1 MFDAV
6 TEFRAFN
13 RFHTHLVGAL
23 DEKLLDSELTLP
35 QARVL
40 YEVANS
46 TRSAPVSAADLS
58 AQLRLDPGYLSRI
71 ITALEVRGLLVRVND
86 PEHGKR
92 LLLALTPEGST
103 VYQSL
108 NAATVAEMSTLLGPL
123 SETERRALIQSMR
136 TLRRLLGDKMGE
148 ARPVIIRAPRPGD
161 LGLIISRQAS
171 LYAEE
176 YGWDWTFEGVVAD
189 IVGQFVKTYD
199 PAFERAWIAER
210 DGEVVGSVF
219 VVKSDAT
226 TAKLRLLYVDKAA
239 RGAGLGRRLV
249 EECLAFAKSAGYRR
263 MELWTNDCLTGARR
277 IYEATGFTLD
287 REEPHHSFGK
297 DLMGQYWSR
306 DL

>member
-46 TRSAPVSAADLS
+46 TKSAPVSAADLS

-108 NAATVAEMSTLLGPL
+108 NAATVAEMSTLLGPM
-123 SETERRALIQSMR
+123 SETDRRALIDSMR
-136 TLRRLLGDKMGE
+136 RIRQLLGDKMGE
-148 ARPVIIRAPRPGD
+148 PRPVIIRAPRPGD
-161 LGLIISRQAS
+161 LGLVISRQAS

-176 YGWDWTFEGVVAD
+176 YGWDWTYEGLVAE
-189 IVGQFVKTYD
+189 ILGQFVKTYD

-210 DGEVVGSVF
+210 DGELVGSVF
-219 VVKSDAT
+219 VVKVDTA
-226 TAKLRLLYVDKAA
+226 TAKLRLLHVDRAA

-249 EECLAFAKSAGYRR
+249 EECLVFAKSAGYRR
-263 MELWTNDCLTGARR
+263 MVLWTNDCLAAARH
-277 IYEATGFTLD
+277 IYEATGFKLD
-287 REEPHHSFGK
+287 REEAHHSFGK
-297 DLMGQYWSR
+297 DLVGQYWSR

>member
-23 DEKLLDSELTLP
+23 DEKLLDSDLTLP

-71 ITALEVRGLLVRVND
+71 ITALEVRGLLVRVNAPD
-86 PEHGKR
+86 HGKR

-103 VYQSL
+103 VFQSL

-123 SETERRALIQSMR
+123 SETDRRALIDGMR
-136 TLRRLLGDKMGE
+136 TVRRLLGDKMGE
-148 ARPVIIRAPRPGD
+148 PRPVVIRAPRPGD
-161 LGLIISRQAS
+161 LGLILSRQAS

-176 YGWDWTFEGVVAD
+176 YGWDWTYEGLVAE
-189 IVGQFVKTYD
+189 ILGQFVKTYD

-219 VVKSDAT
+219 VVKADAS

-249 EECLAFAKSAGYRR
+249 EECLAFAKTAGYRR
-263 MELWTNDCLTGARR
+263 MELWTNDCLTVARR
-277 IYEATGFTLD
+277 IYEATGFHLD

-297 DLMGQYWSR
+297 DLVGQYWSR

>member
-1 MFDAV
+1 MFDAI

-71 ITALEVRGLLVRVND
+71 ITALEVRGLLVRVHD

-108 NAATVAEMSTLLGPL
+108 NAATVAEMSTLLGPM
-123 SETERRALIQSMR
+123 SEADRRALIDSMR
-136 TLRRLLGDKMGE
+136 TIRRLLGDKMGE
-148 ARPVIIRAPRPGD
+148 PRPVIIRSSRPGD
-161 LGLIISRQAS
+161 LGLVISRQAS
-171 LYAEE
+171 LYADE
-176 YGWDWTFEGVVAD
+176 YGWDWTYEGLVAD
-189 IVGQFVKTYD
+189 ILGDFVKAYD
-199 PAFERAWIAER
+199 PARERAWIAER

-219 VVKSDAT
+219 IVKADEV

-249 EECLAFAKSAGYRR
+249 EECLAFARSAGYRR
-263 MELWTNDCLTGARR
+263 MVLWTNDCLTAARR

-297 DLMGQYWSR
+297 DLVGQYWSR

>member
-1 MFDAV
+1 MFDAI

-108 NAATVAEMSTLLGPL
+108 NAATVAEMSTLLGPM
-123 SETERRALIQSMR
+123 TEADRRSLIDSMR
-136 TLRRLLGDKMGE
+136 TIRRLLGDKMGE
-148 ARPVIIRAPRPGD
+148 PRPVIIRSPRPGD
-161 LGLIISRQAS
+161 LGHVISRQAS
-171 LYAEE
+171 VYTEE
-176 YGWDWTFEGVVAD
+176 YGWDWTYEGLVAD
-189 IVGQFVKTYD
+189 IIGQFVKTYD

-219 VVKSDAT
+219 VVKVDTA

-263 MELWTNDCLTGARR
+263 MELWTNDCLTAARR
-277 IYEATGFTLD
+277 IYEATGFNLD
-287 REEPHHSFGK
+287 REEAHHSFGK

>member
-23 DEKLLDSELTLP
+23 DEKLLDSDLTLP

-46 TRSAPVSAADLS
+46 SRSAPVSAADLS

-92 LLLALTPEGST
+92 LLLALTPEGGT
-103 VYQSL
+103 VFQSL
-108 NAATVAEMSTLLGPL
+108 NAATVAEMSTLLAPL
-123 SETERRALIQSMR
+123 SETERRALINSMR
-136 TLRRLLGDKMGE
+136 TVRRLLGDKMGE
-148 ARPVIIRAPRPGD
+148 PRPVLIRGARPGD
-161 LGLIISRQAS
+161 LGFIISRQAS

-176 YGWDWTFEGVVAD
+176 YGWDWTYEGLVSD
-189 IVGQFVKTYD
+189 ILGQFVKNYD
-199 PAFERAWIAER
+199 PAAERAWIAER

-219 VVKSDAT
+219 VVKLDAT

-249 EECLAFAKSAGYRR
+249 EECLAFARSAGYRR
-263 MELWTNDCLTGARR
+263 MELWTNDCLTAARR
-277 IYEATGFTLD
+277 IYEATGFKLD
-287 REEPHHSFGK
+287 REEPHKSFGK
-297 DLMGQYWSR
+297 DLVGQYWSR
-306 DL
+306 EL